1 MDNIYENKLKIQK
14 IMFRIFVRYREK
26 VRYTQKLIFSSKH
39 LHYFYLQIYYVTKW
53 IINTNNNLNIY
64 TMNNITSKRF
74 VVRKSLLNTNT
85 NITFTTKK
93 GKVIKYN
100 HDKVFNIMK
109 DTLTKLP
116 CWLKYKS
123 YTATNNI
130 PLVLRD
136 KELV

>member
-1 MDNIYENKLKIQK
+1 
-14 IMFRIFVRYREK
+14 
-26 VRYTQKLIFSSKH
+26 
-39 LHYFYLQIYYVTKW
+39 
-53 IINTNNNLNIY
+53 
-64 TMNNITSKRF
+64 MNNITSKRF

-85 NITFTTKK
+85 TITFTNKK

-100 HDKVFNIMK
+100 HDKVFSIMK

>member
-1 MDNIYENKLKIQK
+1 
-14 IMFRIFVRYREK
+14 
-26 VRYTQKLIFSSKH
+26 
-39 LHYFYLQIYYVTKW
+39 
-53 IINTNNNLNIY
+53 
-64 TMNNITSKRF
+64 MNNITSKRF

-85 NITFTTKK
+85 NITFTNKDGHEIT
-93 GKVIKYN
+93 YN
-100 HDKVFNIMK
+100 HDRVFEIMK
-109 DTLTKLP
+109 DNLTKLP